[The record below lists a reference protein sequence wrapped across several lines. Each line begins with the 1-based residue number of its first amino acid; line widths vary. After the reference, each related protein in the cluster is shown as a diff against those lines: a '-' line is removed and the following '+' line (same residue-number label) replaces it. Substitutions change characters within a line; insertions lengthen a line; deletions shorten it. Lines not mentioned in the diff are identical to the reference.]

1 MTNDT
6 ESLELIYY
14 PDPSLMKP
22 AAEIP
27 VVDDRIRARAARM
40 IEIMHEKKG
49 VGLAANQVGWLER
62 LIVICP
68 TAEAG
73 EEIVLVNPVIT
84 ASAGKMRGEEGCLSI
99 PGLYADVERFESVTV
114 RALDLAGEEF
124 ELEGEELL
132 SVVLQH
138 EIDHLEGILFISR
151 MTPADRDRHKKR
163 LLEMKREFQAKRDG

>member
-14 PDPSLMKP
+14 PDPRLLKP

-27 VVDDRIRARAARM
+27 EVDDRIRARAARM
-40 IEIMHEKKG
+40 IDIMHEKKG

-68 TAEAG
+68 TAQQG
-73 EEIVLVNPVIT
+73 EEIVLINPVIT
-84 ASAGKMRGEEGCLSI
+84 ASSGKMRGEEGCLSI
-99 PGLYADVERFESVTV
+99 PQIYADVDRFEQVTV
-114 RALDLAGEEF
+114 RALDLQGDEF
-124 ELEGEELL
+124 EIDGEDLL

-151 MTPADRDRHKKR
+151 LTPVDRDRHKKR
-163 LLEMKREFQAKRDG
+163 LLEMKREYQAGKDG